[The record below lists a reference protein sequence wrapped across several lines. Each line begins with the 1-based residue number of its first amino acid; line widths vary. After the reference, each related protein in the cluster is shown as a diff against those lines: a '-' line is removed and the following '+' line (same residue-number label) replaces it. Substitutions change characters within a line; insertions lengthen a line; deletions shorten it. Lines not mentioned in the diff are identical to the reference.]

1 VSAAAPPDA
10 ETTTRRSLGLI
21 VAMDRRGLIGRG
33 LDLPWR
39 LPADLAHFKRTTMG
53 KTILMGRRTWQSIG
67 RPLPGRDN
75 WVVTRD
81 KAFRAEGARV
91 FDSLESALAAHERG
105 ELMVIGGADLYRQ
118 TLPFAQRIYLTE
130 VLADLGPPT
139 ADDVR
144 LPVFDR
150 SAFREVRKEEHPADE
165 RHAHAFRFVTL
176 ERI

>member
-1 VSAAAPPDA
+1 MSPQEPSDRSVS
-10 ETTTRRSLGLI
+10 LI
-21 VAMDRRGLIGRG
+21 VAMDQAGLIGRG

-53 KTILMGRRTWQSIG
+53 KTVLMGRLTWQSIG
-67 RPLPGRDN
+67 KPLPGREN

-81 KAFRAEGARV
+81 PSFRAEGARV
-91 FDSLESALAAHERG
+91 FDSLDAALAAHTHG

-118 TLPFAQRIYLTE
+118 TLPLARRIYLTE
-130 VLADLGPPT
+130 VLANLGPAK

-144 LPVFDR
+144 LPAFDR
-150 SAFREVRKEEHPADE
+150 SAFRQIEREEHAADD

-176 ERI
+176 ERR

>member
-1 VSAAAPPDA
+1 MNPQASSDCSVA
-10 ETTTRRSLGLI
+10 LI
-21 VAMDRRGLIGRG
+21 VAMDPSGLIGRG

-53 KTILMGRRTWQSIG
+53 KTVLMGRRTWQSIG
-67 RPLPGRDN
+67 RPLPGREN

-81 KAFRAEGARV
+81 PSFRPEGARV
-91 FDSLESALAAHERG
+91 FDSLDAALAAHGNG

-118 TLPFAQRIYLTE
+118 TLPLARRIYLTE
-130 VLADLGPPT
+130 VLADLGPAT

-144 LPVFDR
+144 LPTFDR
-150 SAFREVRKEEHPADE
+150 SAFREIGREEHAADD

-176 ERI
+176 ERR